1 MKFSTAIDK
10 EKTRVLV
17 HEYDLGT
24 NLDELI
30 EKVGGPVVY
39 ESAVDSI
46 VIAIQ
51 TGVRRLMRA
60 GKPDTEIETWVAAY
74 KPGIRGPRVA
84 KVMTPDEILKALS
97 NMPDDE
103 RERILAK
110 VGKTVVAINGNPVV

>member
-1 MKFSTAIDK
+1 MKFSTAMDK

-24 NLDELI
+24 NLAELTA
-30 EKVGGPVVY
+30 KVGDAVVF

-51 TGVRRLMRA
+51 SGVRRLMRA
-60 GKPDTEIETWVAAY
+60 GKTDEEINTWVQNY

-84 KVMTPDEILKALS
+84 KVMTPEEILKALAA
-97 NMPDDE
+97 MPEEQRDA
-103 RERILAK
+103 ILAK
-110 VGKTVVAINGNPVV
+110 VNK